1 MRRLRYMLVAAVA
14 VAPLFLGLTSK
25 GSASEPEL
33 GVGVLAPTTGA
44 FAGLG
49 EDMIAGIKQFLAE
62 HDNKIAGRP
71 VKLYVTDTQLDADMA
86 VQQARKLVNQDK
98 VSVVLGPLS
107 GGEKSCDQAGRGRMA

>member
-14 VAPLFLGLTSK
+14 PLFLGLTSN

-49 EDMIAGIKQFLAE
+49 EDMIAGIKQFLEDHISFYAE
-62 HDNKIAGRP
+62 GPAR
-71 VKLYVTDTQLDADMA
+71 VVSAKLEITPKDVSWTENRSTITSTGAAAAAQFQWDTPRDSANGA
-86 VQQARKLVNQDK
+86 H
-98 VSVVLGPLS
+98 G
-107 GGEKSCDQAGRGRMA
+107 